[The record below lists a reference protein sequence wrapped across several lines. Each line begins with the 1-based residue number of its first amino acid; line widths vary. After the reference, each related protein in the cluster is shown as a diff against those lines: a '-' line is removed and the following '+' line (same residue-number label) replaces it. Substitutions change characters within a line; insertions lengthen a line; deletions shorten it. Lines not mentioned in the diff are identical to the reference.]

1 LLKNEL
7 SGFDF
12 SFEDYKRCHIDV
24 YSRAFSTGG
33 GLMMLPMVDMFN
45 HVTKKDADLD
55 LGQEGGCLV
64 MKALGDLKSGQE
76 IFYTYGGVGVPF
88 HMFY

>member
-1 LLKNEL
+1 
-7 SGFDF
+7 
-12 SFEDYKRCHIDV
+12 
-24 YSRAFSTGG
+24 
-33 GLMMLPMVDMFN
+33 MMLPMVDMFN
-45 HVTKKDADLD
+45 HVPPKDADLD

-64 MKALGDLKSGQE
+64 MKASGDLKSGQE